1 MGAVNDMILAL
12 RHEYDEMG
20 RALMCPICR
29 STLREAI
36 ILPCV
41 HAFCHGCLRDYY
53 NPPTTTTR
61 PTRNGRGGRRGAPSS
76 PPRKPKAECPVCKTA
91 NPGKRS
97 GERCPHL
104 DEMAKAYKTMGRAF
118 SFAPV
123 RFAADVV
130 MTQLDPR
137 DDVGRGEDSD
147 SGGEEEEEEEEEEE
161 YDGGGKMHAR
171 ERIASVREYEQHLQ
185 VAKAVQAAFAER
197 AEESQQ
203 SHPPAGRGE
212 EMENRM
218 KVRRYRQMAKEQE
231 AVVRADERTLD
242 REVRKMGGRK
252 RMVAS
257 VIAAFDA
264 EAETV
269 NRNDAASS
277 STSENM
283 ELLESKEAAAGAA
296 SDTIEF
302 AAISTVVGNDLET
315 KHTAPLQNEFVTDNE
330 ISGKFDTNLGEEIHI
345 SKVEKAEYEAKA
357 ESTVGEDVFCT
368 APDESQAVEYY
379 TAREESQAT
388 STLNI
393 SAIQSPTVIRDGN
406 TAKKADRP
414 KRSKRPSGT
423 NVRDS
428 EGSPQSSKSNTR
440 GSVVVES
447 SMRNARVS
455 MATAATA
462 SGSPVVLHDGNT
474 VRKSRHE
481 TKNRGVSLLDSDFV
495 DDPTPRRSGNMS
507 PLPAVDAASVIEA
520 AENTDTKV
528 ASNDKE
534 WSGGLNIPPPPKLGK
549 PAAASVCQAEQ
560 RMPIAN
566 GTIVFV
572 QARTWPGIN
581 KPGGVARVTKVHPAA
596 ESGSNS
602 TKYNVAYVL
611 GGKENQVDES
621 FVTLDEADEP
631 STIEGC
637 LETSMTTG
645 SMSAEKKRPMRH
657 RRVAIKPEHKSSAA
671 ASASFPIYNDEELK
685 HIPEDVLKWAGI
697 VPKEKKKKSKAD
709 QAPGIPSKHNSS
721 EGKKR
726 VLKESNILKSNST
739 KKHKPVVKEAA
750 KTLDTK
756 QGFRDSIRLLPNEE
770 IVSLADARY
779 SQLLLLDEK
788 QSPSETH
795 LTFYAVT
802 SSLTDKESEM
812 LDSLCQVLKGK
823 SGKHPAFYSSCPC

>member
-1 MGAVNDMILAL
+1 
-12 RHEYDEMG
+12 
-20 RALMCPICR
+20 MCPICR

-53 NPPTTTTR
+53 NPPTTTR
-61 PTRNGRGGRRGAPSS
+61 PTRNGRGKRGAPSS

-123 RFAADVV
+123 RYAADVV

-147 SGGEEEEEEEEEEE
+147 SGGEEEEDEE
-161 YDGGGKMHAR
+161 YDGGGKMPAP

-242 REVRKMGGRK
+242 REVRKMVGRK

-264 EAETV
+264 EPETV

-296 SDTIEF
+296 SDTVEF

-330 ISGKFDTNLGEEIHI
+330 ISGKLDTNLGEEIDL

-388 STLNI
+388 STLHI
-393 SAIQSPTVIRDGN
+393 SAIQSPAIIRDGN

-414 KRSKRPSGT
+414 KRSKRSSGT

-428 EGSPQSSKSNTR
+428 EGSPQSSMSNTR
-440 GSVVVES
+440 GSVAVES

-481 TKNRGVSLLDSDFV
+481 KKNRGVSLLDSDFV
-495 DDPTPRRSGNMS
+495 DDPTPRRSGNMP

-528 ASNDKE
+528 ASNDTE
-534 WSGGLNIPPPPKLGK
+534 CSGGLNIPPPPKLGK

-560 RMPIAN
+560 RMPIAK

-602 TKYNVAYVL
+602 TKYDVAFVL

-631 STIEGC
+631 STR
-637 LETSMTTG
+637 

-657 RRVAIKPEHKSSAA
+657 RRVAIKPEPKSSAA

-697 VPKEKKKKSKAD
+697 LPKEKKKKKSNAD
-709 QAPGIPSKHNSS
+709 QVPGIPSKHNSS

-812 LDSLCQVLKGK
+812 LVSLCQVLKGK
-823 SGKHPAFYSSCPC
+823 SGKHPAFHSSCHCCPFPCLT

>member
-1 MGAVNDMILAL
+1 
-12 RHEYDEMG
+12 
-20 RALMCPICR
+20 
-29 STLREAI
+29 
-36 ILPCV
+36 
-41 HAFCHGCLRDYY
+41 
-53 NPPTTTTR
+53 
-61 PTRNGRGGRRGAPSS
+61 
-76 PPRKPKAECPVCKTA
+76 
-91 NPGKRS
+91 
-97 GERCPHL
+97 
-104 DEMAKAYKTMGRAF
+104 MAKAYKTMGRAF

-123 RFAADVV
+123 RYAADVV

-147 SGGEEEEEEEEEEE
+147 SGGEEEEEEE
-161 YDGGGKMHAR
+161 YDGGGKMPAP

-203 SHPPAGRGE
+203 SHPPAGRAE

-242 REVRKMGGRK
+242 REVRKMVGRK

-264 EAETV
+264 EPETV

-296 SDTIEF
+296 SDTVEF

-330 ISGKFDTNLGEEIHI
+330 ISGKLDTNLGEEIDI

-388 STLNI
+388 STLHI
-393 SAIQSPTVIRDGN
+393 SAIQSPAIIRDGN

-414 KRSKRPSGT
+414 KRSKRSPGT

-428 EGSPQSSKSNTR
+428 EGSPQSSMSNTR
-440 GSVVVES
+440 GSVAVES

-481 TKNRGVSLLDSDFV
+481 KKNRGVSLLDSDFV
-495 DDPTPRRSGNMS
+495 DDPTPRRSGNMP

-528 ASNDKE
+528 ASNDTE
-534 WSGGLNIPPPPKLGK
+534 CSGGLNIPPPPKLGK

-560 RMPIAN
+560 RMPIAK

-602 TKYNVAYVL
+602 TKYDVAFVL

-631 STIEGC
+631 STR
-637 LETSMTTG
+637 

-657 RRVAIKPEHKSSAA
+657 RRVAIKPEPKSSAA

-697 VPKEKKKKSKAD
+697 LPKEKKKKKSNAD
-709 QAPGIPSKHNSS
+709 QVPGIPSKHNSS

-812 LDSLCQVLKGK
+812 LVSLCQVLKGK
-823 SGKHPAFYSSCPC
+823 SGKHPAFHSSCHCCPFPCLTQQVFPMIITQFFSR